1 MTDLFKDGMCCT
13 TGNGRY
19 IGYVDG
25 TQRFSSP
32 SDNSDWETRSHPF
45 SISTGSTS
53 SNGNNSNGSNNSNS
67 NNSNNNLSDLP
78 FDSKITST
86 TDRDDEWLVA
96 HNTRRKEWHTRY
108 GKSYVPLSWSNA
120 LKEQSRDYAEKLLA
134 SSCGELI
141 HGECVIVYNTAILA
155 YLSVEHLLCSL
166 TQPAIVIHISV
177 LFRP

>member
-1 MTDLFKDGMCCT
+1 MCCT